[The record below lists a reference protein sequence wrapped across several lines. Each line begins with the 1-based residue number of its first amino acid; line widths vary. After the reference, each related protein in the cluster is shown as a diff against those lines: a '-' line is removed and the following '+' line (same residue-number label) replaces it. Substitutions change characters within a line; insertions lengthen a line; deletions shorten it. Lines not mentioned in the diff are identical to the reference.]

1 MFDAEVISEELRK
14 QFDAADKDGSGEVD
28 AEEACRLFARSCDEA
43 ATDEEIHKT
52 ADALRRQLDTDR
64 SGTISFD
71 EYCFRFGRRYQ
82 MELNRRKRTGGVS
95 DSNGVPKQDTAT
107 SKLDEEREKLE
118 KEREAIRQERERLQ
132 LEKEREAL
140 RKEREALERERQA
153 SSGNSSSAQ
162 VLAPGMRVRIQGLR
176 GAPELNGLE
185 ATTTEPML
193 AAGFVKAATTLASRV
208 EVAVDVTVL
217 PERDLVR
224 RLHVRK
230 DELKQLREAD
240 VQMASEVML
249 LGLFTWR
256 PGSSD
261 AGPLC
266 LALGMGPGD
275 DGEIVVKARPGR
287 LPRRA
292 PCQESAL
299 NSELLSNELP
309 PEEHMDTNS
318 MVDFNEDF
326 RDIALRRCTKLQQ
339 LRKATVVRFDEA
351 AGRYVVDIAE
361 GRGQK
366 SLKESNLVR
375 LGAAQAG
382 PGPGLGQKV
391 TNLANSAFRGLQR
404 GCAHVQVWLANSG
417 YTWWQVLLGVAVVV
431 LVVSAV
437 MQAGSRHS
445 GRRTPS
451 SFQSR
456 PDRADFSEDR
466 TYRNERREEP
476 AHHRRTA
483 RYEED
488 DLGYSDYDDSWSSG
502 IGFGGMQKYLI
513 IGGLAILCWKGIIP
527 VQRMDWFQL
536 YMLWNFLQSTGI
548 LGGHGGHYGGGFGRR
563 RRSFF

>member
-1 MFDAEVISEELRK
+1 MAPCSRARCRHCGRNVGIFGLKGFGWSLRQHEASCAAIS
-14 QFDAADKDGSGEVD
+14 AP
-28 AEEACRLFARSCDEA
+28 
-43 ATDEEIHKT
+43 AT
-52 ADALRRQLDTDR
+52 
-64 SGTISFD
+64 
-71 EYCFRFGRRYQ
+71 
-82 MELNRRKRTGGVS
+82 V
-95 DSNGVPKQDTAT
+95 
-107 SKLDEEREKLE
+107 
-118 KEREAIRQERERLQ
+118 
-132 LEKEREAL
+132 
-140 RKEREALERERQA
+140 
-153 SSGNSSSAQ
+153 
-162 VLAPGMRVRIQGLR
+162 
-176 GAPELNGLE
+176 E

-339 LRKATVVRFDEA
+339 LRKA
-351 AGRYVVDIAE
+351 
-361 GRGQK
+361 
-366 SLKESNLVR
+366 
-375 LGAAQAG
+375 
-382 PGPGLGQKV
+382 
-391 TNLANSAFRGLQR
+391 
-404 GCAHVQVWLANSG
+404 W
-417 YTWWQVLLGVAVVV
+417 
-431 LVVSAV
+431 
-437 MQAGSRHS
+437 
-445 GRRTPS
+445 
-451 SFQSR
+451 R
-456 PDRADFSEDR
+456 P
-466 TYRNERREEP
+466 
-476 AHHRRTA
+476 
-483 RYEED
+483 
-488 DLGYSDYDDSWSSG
+488 
-502 IGFGGMQKYLI
+502 I
-513 IGGLAILCWKGIIP
+513 
-527 VQRMDWFQL
+527 
-536 YMLWNFLQSTGI
+536 
-548 LGGHGGHYGGGFGRR
+548 
-563 RRSFF
+563 